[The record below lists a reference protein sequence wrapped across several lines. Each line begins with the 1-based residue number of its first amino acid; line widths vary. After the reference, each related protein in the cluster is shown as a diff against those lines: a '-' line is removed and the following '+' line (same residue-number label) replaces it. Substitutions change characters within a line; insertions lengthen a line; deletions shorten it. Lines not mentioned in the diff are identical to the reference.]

1 MKLPGFL
8 EGYSGQFCPATA
20 ASHPYHNHDKEQFSM
35 IPQETF
41 TQWQQA
47 PAQGTI
53 PSSSPIAP
61 ADEAYLQETLV
72 ECRTR
77 LRMALETA
85 QTYSRLPDLGIG
97 IGDAL
102 QGIEEALTVLN
113 DPQTY
118 LDAND
123 D

>member
-1 MKLPGFL
+1 
-8 EGYSGQFCPATA
+8 
-20 ASHPYHNHDKEQFSM
+20 M
-35 IPQETF
+35 IPQQSF

-53 PSSSPIAP
+53 PSASPIAP
-61 ADEAYLQETLV
+61 ADEAFFAETLI

-77 LRMALETA
+77 LQMALEA
-85 QTYSRLPDLGIG
+85 AKGYSRLPDLGIG

-113 DPQTY
+113 DPTTY
-118 LDAND
+118 LDAYD
-123 D
+123 VALSELPPTKGKIQPPESAF